1 MADIEI
7 DYESITTLN
16 SILTG
21 AMTTT
26 VPKLTALKGTVETLL
41 GPDGGLWMDQTSP
54 LLKAQYDS
62 FSTQLVTAIDSISN
76 FQNFF
81 SQISSQMSD
90 MDSTFATKLQSSS

>member
-1 MADIEI
+1 MPDIEI

-16 SILTG
+16 GILQN
-21 AMTTT
+21 AMNTT
-26 VPKLTALKGTVETLL
+26 VPKLTALKSTVETLL

-62 FSTQLVTAIDSISN
+62 FSSQLVTAIDSISN

-81 SQISSQMSD
+81 GQISSQMSD

>member
-1 MADIEI
+1 
-7 DYESITTLN
+7 
-16 SILTG
+16 
-21 AMTTT
+21 
-26 VPKLTALKGTVETLL
+26 
-41 GPDGGLWMDQTSP
+41 MDQTSP

>member
-1 MADIEI
+1 MPDIEI

-16 SILTG
+16 GILAK
-21 AMTTT
+21 AMSTT
-26 VPKLTALKGTVETLL
+26 VPKLTALKTTVENLL

-62 FSTQLVTAIDSISN
+62 FSTQLVTAIDSISS

-81 SQISSQMSD
+81 SQISTQMSD
-90 MDSTFATKLQSSS
+90 MDSTFASKLQSS

>member
-1 MADIEI
+1 MPDIEI

-16 SILTG
+16 GILQN
-21 AMTTT
+21 AMNTT
-26 VPKLTALKGTVETLL
+26 VPKLTALKSTVETLL

-62 FSTQLVTAIDSISN
+62 FSSQLVTAIDSIAN

-81 SQISSQMSD
+81 GQISNQMSD
-90 MDSTFATKLQSSS
+90 MDSTFATKLQSS